1 MSNESRSPQSNLV
14 SRQLLIA
21 QFRQRYPMGA
31 LVTDL
36 LTIHQGE
43 YVVRSQVQIG
53 GTVWSTGMAAASRV
67 EIAEDLAQERALLLL
82 GLEPERQDVSLGE
95 ARSPA
100 LTPPQSLTYAT
111 VGLESIG
118 LADSSPGNETPQTP
132 RASVP
137 EPPVLDVPSLDV
149 PSIDDLSKE
158 TPSMPSGLPTQDGSE
173 SFQALDLLQALEPS
187 PPPLKEFAEELTN
200 EPLPEPP
207 ALAATLPEETP
218 ADPAPTK
225 KAKLSKA
232 TKSKDVEPPT
242 PESQEAQ
249 DYSDIIAKID
259 VEMMRLGW
267 NATKGREHLKAVYGK
282 RSRQQ
287 LSYPELLDFL
297 SYLETQA

>member
-1 MSNESRSPQSNLV
+1 MSNESRLPQSNLV

-82 GLEPERQDVSLGE
+82 GLEPGRQDLSLGE

-100 LTPPQSLTYAT
+100 LAPPQSLTSQSLTYAT

-132 RASVP
+132 KASVP
-137 EPPVLDVPSLDV
+137 VPPVLDIPATE
-149 PSIDDLSKE
+149 DLSKGAIAS
-158 TPSMPSGLPTQDGSE
+158 TPSIPSVSPTQADSE

-187 PPPLKEFAEELTN
+187 PPPLTEPTEGLIH

-207 ALAATLPEETP
+207 DLTSALPDEMP
-218 ADPAPTK
+218 A
-225 KAKLSKA
+225 
-232 TKSKDVEPPT
+232 
-242 PESQEAQ
+242 
-249 DYSDIIAKID
+249 
-259 VEMMRLGW
+259 
-267 NATKGREHLKAVYGK
+267 
-282 RSRQQ
+282 
-287 LSYPELLDFL
+287 
-297 SYLETQA
+297 